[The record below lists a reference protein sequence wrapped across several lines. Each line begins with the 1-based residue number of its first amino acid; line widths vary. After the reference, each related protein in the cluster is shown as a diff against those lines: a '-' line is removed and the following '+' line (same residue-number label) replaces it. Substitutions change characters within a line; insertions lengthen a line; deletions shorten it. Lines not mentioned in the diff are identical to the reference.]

1 MLWAM
6 AMPSAPPRS
15 TDAFVVVHP
24 DADCCALFEDGSVG
38 HAVLDALTRP
48 HIRDLL
54 PIGAKAA
61 RWTITIVCETNGD
74 IGVDFDTHI
83 RRRA

>member
-1 MLWAM
+1 
-6 AMPSAPPRS
+6 
-15 TDAFVVVHP
+15 VVVHP
-24 DADCCALFEDGSVG
+24 DADCCVVFETGSVG

-54 PIGAKAA
+54 PIGMKAA
-61 RWTITIVCETNGD
+61 RWTFTITCETSGD
-74 IGVDFDTHI
+74 IAVEIDTHI

>member
-1 MLWAM
+1 M
-6 AMPSAPPRS
+6 ASPAATPRS
-15 TDAFVVVHP
+15 AAAFVVVHP
-24 DADCCALFEDGSVG
+24 DADCCALFEIGSVG

-54 PIGAKAA
+54 PIGTKAA
-61 RWTITIVCETNGD
+61 RWTLTVVCETNGD
-74 IGVDFDTHI
+74 VAVTLDTHI